1 MDGKHPN
8 DEALLALLDGEV
20 PAAARGDLDA
30 HLAACPE
37 CSGRLD
43 ELRFMARRVTG
54 ALESIDVGSPWT
66 DVPPEL
72 AAAARGRPTPITS
85 ARSSRRRVGRRSVA
99 AAASLVFVLAAG
111 AYAVPGSP
119 IRDLVTRSAL
129 AVSSWFGS
137 DTDPDDGPSA
147 VSVEPVDGAVSIR
160 VNGATSRLRITVR
173 RGSTRAATVSALD
186 SGRFQVESGI
196 IEVTAEA
203 GRLEIELP
211 EGILATVE
219 VDGVVVATQ
228 TGRLLAR
235 APAADES
242 PATILVET
250 AG

>member
-1 MDGKHPN
+1 MGGMHPN

-20 PAAARGDLDA
+20 PAAARGDLDT

-37 CSGRLD
+37 CSRRLD

-54 ALESIDVGSPWT
+54 ALESIDIGSPWA
-66 DVPPEL
+66 DVPAEL
-72 AAAARGRPTPITS
+72 VAAARGRPTPIAS
-85 ARSSRRRVGRRSVA
+85 APSSRLRVGRRSVA
-99 AAASLVFVLAAG
+99 TAAGLVFVLAAG

-119 IRDLVTRSAL
+119 IRDLVTRSAT

-137 DTDPDDGPSA
+137 DTVLDDGPSA
-147 VSVEPVDGAVSIR
+147 VSVEPVDGVVSIR
-160 VNGATSRLRITVR
+160 VKDATSRLQITVR
-173 RGSTRAATVSALD
+173 RGSTRVATVSALD

-203 GRLEIELP
+203 GRIEIELP
-211 EGILATVE
+211 EGVQATVE

-228 TGRLLAR
+228 TGRLLER
-235 APAADES
+235 TPAADES
-242 PATILVET
+242 PAAILVET